1 FKTRDFILHD
11 GRDLRRF
18 SVSGRSQAAVA
29 AVAGVTLCFSVY
41 GVGQAAAGAV
51 VASGALGT
59 PLTPEAKVVQLQSKL
74 QSMRDD
80 VEAI

>member
-1 FKTRDFILHD
+1 TNTLSISLAQLREHFKTRDFILHD

-59 PLTPEAKVVQLQSKL
+59 PLTPEAKV
-74 QSMRDD
+74 
-80 VEAI
+80 